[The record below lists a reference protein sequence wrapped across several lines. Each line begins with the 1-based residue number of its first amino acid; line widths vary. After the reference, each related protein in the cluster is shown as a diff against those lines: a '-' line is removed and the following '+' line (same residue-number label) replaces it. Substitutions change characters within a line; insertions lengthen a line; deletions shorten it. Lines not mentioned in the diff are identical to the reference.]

1 MMKKAM
7 LILLSV
13 VCAAALVGCGGNTV
27 AEVKIDR
34 GTSSIYSEADMDA
47 AIELIK
53 EAFSTWGAWD
63 KCELHSISYAG
74 DDTCSEANIAW
85 MNELEKAND
94 AEQIFT
100 QCIMFE
106 SSFHSPKRDSGTW
119 NADQEYTGW
128 QWWLARTDGGPWKI
142 MTFGY

>member
-13 VCAAALVGCGGNTV
+13 VCAAALVGCGGNTA
-27 AEVKIDR
+27 AEVKIDY

-47 AIELIK
+47 AVELIK
-53 EAFSTWGAWD
+53 EAFSTWDAWD
-63 KCELHSISYAG
+63 RCELHSISYAG
-74 DDTCSEANIAW
+74 DDKCSAANIEW

-94 AEQIFT
+94 AEQTFT

-106 SSFHSPKRDSGTW
+106 SSFHSPKTNSGTW

-128 QWWLARTDGGPWKI
+128 QWWLARADGGRWKI